1 MSRLEM
7 LTRFRDTP
15 GPYSPRYNFECHSDV
30 DDHYDFLDLLDLGF
44 GDICL
49 QGHRYSVLT

>member
-1 MSRLEM
+1 M